1 MDIDRLLEHCGEPAS
16 LALAGLLVG
25 ALFGLAAQTSRFCLR
40 SASLEF
46 WRRRGSEKIA
56 VWLLAFAAAL
66 CLTQTFSC
74 LDLLDASSARQLA
87 NRGSL
92 SGALIGGLL
101 FGCGMILARGC
112 ASRMLVLAANGNL
125 RALLAGL
132 VFAVSAQAAQAGILA
147 PLRQAFAALWT
158 VDANARD
165 LLAVLGIGHAGGL
178 LLGLAGLLVAAGF
191 VRHARL
197 RLAGIA
203 GGLGVGIAVA
213 LAWLITY
220 QIAQHAFMPVPVEG
234 ISFTGP
240 SAAMLMR
247 ILLSPDQA
255 LDFASGLVPG
265 VVLGSFLAAWKGGE
279 LKLEGF
285 KDGAGMRRSILG
297 AVMMGFGGMLAG
309 GCAVGAGISG
319 TAVFALTAWLALTAM
334 WLAAGLTDRWV
345 DCGRD

>member
-1 MDIDRLLEHCGEPAS
+1 MDIDRLLEYCGEPMS

-25 ALFGLAAQTSRFCLR
+25 ALFGLAAQSARFCLR

-66 CLTQTFSC
+66 CLTQTFC
-74 LDLLDASSARQLA
+74 LLGLLDASSARQLA

-92 SGALIGGLL
+92 AGALIGGLA

-125 RALLAGL
+125 RALVAGL
-132 VFAVSAQAAQAGILA
+132 VFAVTAQAAQAGILA
-147 PLRQAFAALWT
+147 PLRQALAALWT
-158 VDANARD
+158 VEANARD
-165 LLAVLGIGHAGGL
+165 LLALLGIGHAGGL
-178 LLGLAGLLVAAGF
+178 GLGLAGLLVAAGF

-197 RLAGIA
+197 HLAGIA
-203 GGLGVGIAVA
+203 GGLGVGVAVA

-220 QIAQHAFMPVPVEG
+220 QLAQHAFTAVPVEG

-247 ILLSPDQA
+247 VLLPAQA

-265 VVLGSFLAAWKGGE
+265 VVLGSFLSAGWRRE

-285 KDGAGMRRSILG
+285 KDGTSMCRSIFG
-297 AVMMGFGGMLAG
+297 AMLMGFGGMLAG

-334 WLAAGLTDRWV
+334 WLAAGLTDRCV
-345 DCGRD
+345 DHGRD